1 MGAGGGGDTDLGNTH
16 IHTGMCPAGQL
27 LSLRGADAGVERET
41 QEQARSGTEIEDRG
55 TGYGEKQ
62 KPETGERNHKETD
75 KRQC

>member
-1 MGAGGGGDTDLGNTH
+1 MGAGGGGDTDLGSTH
-16 IHTGMCPAGQL
+16 THWRVHPAGGS
-27 LSLRGADAGVERET
+27 LSLQGADAGVERET
-41 QEQARSGTEIEDRG
+41 QEQARRGTEIEDRE